1 MPGSDI
7 YVEMFAKIAKS
18 VTLRSQKFR
27 WQTNVTLMIIHV
39 TRNHISHEIHYVA
52 AARLMRG
59 WLRGPSP

>member
-1 MPGSDI
+1 M
-7 YVEMFAKIAKS
+7 
-18 VTLRSQKFR
+18 T
-27 WQTNVTLMIIHV
+27 IHV